1 MFPVRGGDGG
11 IAPKWAFTDVM
22 ETYQMKTYQI
32 AIDAGNF
39 DLKYWAGEGE
49 PKAIRSIK
57 FVFPQSG
64 RRKALK
70 HSESSPLLEFK
81 GRQYHFG
88 YRAYQYRSQSAT
100 VDADKAQLALLNAL
114 ACIDPPEPQFD
125 LVIHTSHPS
134 PELKAESIRSALM
147 GTHAYTRNN
156 VKTFCH
162 VKRVEVAPEGFPA
175 YLNAKSLG
183 LVPDRGLSLIIDIG
197 GGTVCVRLI
206 DNDDEIVESVVW
218 DKGGGYEL
226 AARIASDGRLIEA
239 LGDRPDPSIV
249 MDGFANGTHYY
260 QELARA
266 SWREYFDDYRKEWFT
281 ELFNKIRT
289 QFQPFAGQIT
299 RMLLTGGSSLL
310 VSDLIPQKAILK
322 QIPDPR
328 FANVRGLYP
337 AIEAGQK
344 AS

>member
-1 MFPVRGGDGG
+1 
-11 IAPKWAFTDVM
+11 
-22 ETYQMKTYQI
+22 MKTYQI

-39 DLKYWAGEGE
+39 DLKYWTGEGQ
-49 PKAIRSIK
+49 PKAIRSTK
-57 FVFPQSG
+57 FTFPQRG
-64 RRKALK
+64 RRNPLK
-70 HSESSPLLEFK
+70 HSEASPLLEFK
-81 GRQYHFG
+81 DRVYHFG
-88 YRAYQYRSQSAT
+88 YQAYKYRSQSAT
-100 VDADKAQLALLNAL
+100 VDTDKSQLALLNAL
-114 ACIDPPEPQFD
+114 ACIEPFD
-125 LVIHTSHPS
+125 AEFELVVNTSHPS
-134 PELKAESIRSALM
+134 PEFKAEAIRSALM
-147 GTHAYTRNN
+147 GTHIYKRNGA
-156 VKTFCH
+156 KAICH

-183 LVPDRGLSLIIDIG
+183 LVPDRGLTLIVDIG

-260 QELARA
+260 QELART

-337 AIEAGQK
+337 TIEAVRE

>member
-1 MFPVRGGDGG
+1 
-11 IAPKWAFTDVM
+11 
-22 ETYQMKTYQI
+22 MKTYQI
-32 AIDAGNF
+32 AIDSGNF
-39 DLKYWAGEGE
+39 DLKYWTGEGQ
-49 PKAIRSIK
+49 PKAIRSIRFK
-57 FVFPQSG
+57 IPKG
-64 RRKALK
+64 RSAQKSTEA
-70 HSESSPLLEFK
+70 SPLLEFK
-81 GRQYHFG
+81 GDKIHFG
-88 YRAYQYRSQSAT
+88 YQAYKYRCQSAT

-114 ACIDPPEPQFD
+114 ACIQPFDPEFE
-125 LVIHTSHPS
+125 LVVHTSHPS
-134 PELKAESIRSALM
+134 PEFKAEAIRSALM
-147 GTHAYTRNN
+147 GTHVYKRNGE
-156 VKTFCH
+156 KAMCH
-162 VKRVEVAPEGFPA
+162 VKRVEVAPEGYPA

-183 LVPDRGLSLIIDIG
+183 LVPDRGLTLVIDIG

-206 DNDDEIVESVVW
+206 DSDDEIVESVVW

-260 QELARA
+260 QELTRA
-266 SWREYFDDYRKEWFT
+266 SWRDYFDDYRKDWFS

-289 QFQPFAGQIT
+289 QFQPFSGQIT

-337 AIEAGQK
+337 TVEATRE